1 MKGLRALFLMGLL
14 SAIMVFGCSRGKSE
28 VKEIDLTQAK
38 REVATAGLEKP
49 KLYVAIAAMISPSET
64 FNLYESLI
72 HYVSK
77 KLGIPIEFKQ
87 RKTYQEVNELLERKQ
102 IDFAF
107 ICTGGYLQA
116 RKTFPVE
123 LLTIPVVENQ
133 PYYRA
138 LIIVRKGSGIT
149 RFDQLR
155 GKSFAFTD
163 PLSNTGYDYVYKI
176 LEKERTTPEQ
186 YFSKVIFTYAH
197 DNSIQ
202 AVSRGL
208 VDGASVDKLV
218 YDFLL
223 KSMPARVSNVEVIQE
238 SQRFGNPPFVVRPD
252 LPDTLKDRLR
262 EVFLNMDRD
271 PEGKEILR
279 KIMIDRFIRG
289 NNSLYERN

>member
-1 MKGLRALFLMGLL
+1 MRGLRSLFLVGLL
-14 SAIMVFGCSRGKSE
+14 SAMVFGCSRDKSE
-28 VKEIDLTQAK
+28 VKEIDSTQSK
-38 REVATAGLEKP
+38 RRAAAAGLEKP

-64 FNLYESLI
+64 FNLYGGLVRYISRKIGL
-72 HYVSK
+72 
-77 KLGIPIEFKQ
+77 PIAFKQ
-87 RKTYQEVNELLERKQ
+87 RKTYEEVNELLERKQ
-102 IDFAF
+102 IDLAF
-107 ICTGGYLQA
+107 ICTGAYIWA
-116 RKTFPVE
+116 AKTFPIE
-123 LLTIPVVENQ
+123 LLAVPVVENQ

-138 LIIVRKGSGIT
+138 LIIVRKGGGIT

-155 GKSFAFTD
+155 GRSFAFTD

>member
-1 MKGLRALFLMGLL
+1 MRGLRSLFLVGLL
-14 SAIMVFGCSRGKSE
+14 SAMVFGCSRDKSE
-28 VKEIDLTQAK
+28 VKEIDSTQSK
-38 REVATAGLEKP
+38 RRAAAAGLEKP

-64 FNLYESLI
+64 FNLYGGLVRYISRKIGL
-72 HYVSK
+72 
-77 KLGIPIEFKQ
+77 PIAFMQ
-87 RKTYQEVNELLERKQ
+87 RKTYGEVNELLERKQ
-102 IDFAF
+102 VDFAF
-107 ICTGGYLQA
+107 ICTGAYMQA
-116 RKTFPVE
+116 AKTFPIE
-123 LLTIPVVENQ
+123 LLAVPVVRNQ

-138 LIIVRKGSGIT
+138 LIIVRKGGGIT

-155 GKSFAFTD
+155 GRSFAFTD
-163 PLSNTGYDYVYKI
+163 PLSNTGYDYVHKI
-176 LEKERTTPEQ
+176 LEKKGTTPED

-208 VDGASVDKLV
+208 VEGASVDKLV

-223 KSMPARVSNVEVIQE
+223 ESMPARVSNIEVIQE
-238 SQRFGNPPFVVRPD
+238 SKRFGNPPFVMRPD

-271 PEGKEILR
+271 PEGREILR

-289 NNSLYERN
+289 SKSLYGRN

>member
-1 MKGLRALFLMGLL
+1 MRGLRSLFLVGLL
-14 SAIMVFGCSRGKSE
+14 SAMVFGCSRDKSE
-28 VKEIDLTQAK
+28 VKEIDFTQAK
-38 REVATAGLEKP
+38 GEVATAGLEKP
-49 KLYVAIAAMISPSET
+49 KLYMAIAAMISPSET
-64 FNLYESLI
+64 FNLYEGLV
-72 HYVSK
+72 HYISRK
-77 KLGIPIEFKQ
+77 IGLPIAFKQ
-87 RKTYQEVNELLERKQ
+87 RKTYEEVNELLERKQ
-102 IDFAF
+102 IDLAF
-107 ICTGGYLQA
+107 ICTGAYIQA
-116 RKTFPVE
+116 EKTFPIE
-123 LLTIPVVENQ
+123 LLAVPVVENQ

-155 GKSFAFTD
+155 GRSFAFTD

-176 LEKERTTPEQ
+176 LEKKGTTPEQ

-223 KSMPARVSNVEVIQE
+223 ESMPARVSNVEVIQE
-238 SQRFGNPPFVVRPD
+238 SQRFGNPPFVMRLD

-279 KIMIDRFIRG
+279 KIMIDRFILG